1 MMLVVLEII
10 WKNMGA
16 KDWRIWSINMR
27 SLYNRSCLNHWC
39 CLNHRC
45 YLDHRCYW
53 NRLGSRLTF
62 HLYLRSCS
70 SFHRSW
76 SSWQISGSN
85 SKTIDVIGNVLHYL
99 KFSIWINVAIF
110 SLSNSISSFDL
121 LFGSLRCLVPVIVLA
136 KLILSMMLVVL
147 EIIWKNMGAKDWRIW
162 SINMRSLYNRSC
174 LNHWCCLNHRCYLDY
189 RCYWNRLGSRLT
201 FHLYL
206 RSCSSFHRSWS
217 SWQISGSN
225 SK

>member
-1 MMLVVLEII
+1 
-10 WKNMGA
+10 
-16 KDWRIWSINMR
+16 MR
-27 SLYNRSCLNHWC
+27 SLDNRSCLNHM
-39 CLNHRC
+39 
-45 YLDHRCYW
+45 CYW

-62 HLYLRSCS
+62 QFNLRSCS
-70 SFHRSW
+70 SLHRSW

-121 LFGSLRCLVPVIVLA
+121 LFSSLRSLIPIIVLA

-201 FHLYL
+201 FQFNLWG
-206 RSCSSFHRSWS
+206 CSSLHRSWS
-217 SWQISGSN
+217 
-225 SK
+225 